1 MFSVSASEIID
12 YLQNECHI
20 ECRTLRKSPDDAPLT
35 GFAALT
41 QARESDVSFWVGRVE
56 SVTHAN
62 GPSNNELNRV
72 AAGFLFVPETVQSDV
87 SENDDKSKAIDAT
100 IDVALLNQFPQVK
113 SIVAVAEPYHA
124 MVKFLEHFE
133 GDGFRENMETG
144 VHFDTGIGFGENG
157 PWIHPTAVVEGFV
170 DEDCFI
176 GPGCVVMRGA
186 CVARGCR
193 LESNVTIYPNV
204 IVGEG
209 CIFQAGVVVG
219 SRGFGFYEHEGERR
233 MVPHFAGVRIG
244 NRCSFGANTVVA
256 AGFISPTTIGDN
268 CHLDSM
274 VQIAHNCV
282 LGNNIYMASQTALGG
297 TTILEDGVQFAG
309 GAKAAGHLTV
319 GKNAIVT
326 AKAGVTKSVPAGKTV
341 AGFPA
346 IDIDIWRRQ
355 MVELRVM
362 AKKKNLS
369 NKLKKE

>member
-1 MFSVSASEIID
+1 MFSVRCAEIIQF
-12 YLQNECHI
+12 LRNTESMECSVLR
-20 ECRTLRKSPDDAPLT
+20 ESPEVTLS

-41 QARESDVSFWVGRVE
+41 QAKENDVSFCVGRVE

-62 GPSNNELNRV
+62 GPSSDELLNVR
-72 AAGFLFVPETVQSDV
+72 AGLLFVPIGLPEEFFPKVK
-87 SENDDKSKAIDAT
+87 N
-100 IDVALLNQFPQVK
+100 LL
-113 SIVAVAEPYHA
+113 AVAEPYHA
-124 MVKFLEHFE
+124 MVRFLDHFV
-133 GDGFRENMETG
+133 GNSFNENMSVG
-144 VHFDTGIGFGENG
+144 GE
-157 PWIHPTAVVEGFV
+157 IHPSAVVEGFV
-170 DEDCFI
+170 DEGCFV

-186 CVARGCR
+186 SIGRGCR

-219 SRGFGFYEHEGERR
+219 SRGFGFYEHESERR

-362 AKKKNLS
+362 AKKK
-369 NKLKKE
+369 LK

>member
-1 MFSVSASEIID
+1 MFSVRCAEIIQF
-12 YLQNECHI
+12 LRNTESMECSVLR
-20 ECRTLRKSPDDAPLT
+20 ESPEVTLS

-41 QARESDVSFWVGRVE
+41 QAKENDVSFWVGRVE

-62 GPSNNELNRV
+62 GPSSDELLNVR
-72 AAGFLFVPETVQSDV
+72 AGLLFVPIGLPEEFFPKVK
-87 SENDDKSKAIDAT
+87 N
-100 IDVALLNQFPQVK
+100 LL
-113 SIVAVAEPYHA
+113 AVAEPYHA
-124 MVKFLEHFE
+124 MVRFLDHFV
-133 GDGFRENMETG
+133 GNSFNENMSVG
-144 VHFDTGIGFGENG
+144 GE
-157 PWIHPTAVVEGFV
+157 IHPSAIVEGFV
-170 DEDCFI
+170 DEDCFV

-186 CVARGCR
+186 SIGRGCR

-309 GAKAAGHLTV
+309 DAKAAGHLTV

-362 AKKKNLS
+362 AKKKLE
-369 NKLKKE
+369 K

>member
-1 MFSVSASEIID
+1 MFSVEAILEYLRTSESM
-12 YLQNECHI
+12 ECKV
-20 ECRTLRKSPDDAPLT
+20 LRKSQDNGNLT
-35 GFAALT
+35 GFAALS
-41 QARESDVSFWVGRVE
+41 QATESDVSFWVGRVE

-62 GPSNNELNRV
+62 GPSNDDLKKT
-72 AAGFLFVPETVQSDV
+72 AAGLLFVPSAAAQSGDV
-87 SENDDKSKAIDAT
+87 SFTEI
-100 IDVALLNQFPQVK
+100 FPNAK
-113 SIVAVAEPYHA
+113 NIFAVAEPYHA

-133 GDGFRENMETG
+133 GNGFNDNMEAG
-144 VHFDTGIGFGENG
+144 VKFDVGVGFGETG
-157 PWIHPTAVVEGFV
+157 PWIHPSAVVEGFV
-170 DEDCFI
+170 DEGCFV

-186 CVARGCR
+186 SVGRGCR

-346 IDIDIWRRQ
+346 IDIEIWRRQ
-355 MVELRVM
+355 MVELRLM
-362 AKKKNLS
+362 AKKKIT
-369 NKLKKE
+369 E

>member
-1 MFSVSASEIID
+1 MFSVSASEIVD

-20 ECRTLRKSPDDAPLT
+20 ECRTLRKSPDGAPLT

-62 GPSNNELNRV
+62 GPSNKELNGV
-72 AAGFLFVPETVQSDV
+72 AAGLLFVPDASLVDV
-87 SENDDKSKAIDAT
+87 SKNDGEVKTADAT
-100 IDVALLNQFPQVK
+100 ISVALLDQFPQVK
-113 SIVAVAEPYHA
+113 NIVAVAEPYHA

-133 GDGFRENMETG
+133 GNGFRENMETG
-144 VHFDTGIGFGENG
+144 VHFEPDYMGVGFGENG
-157 PWIHPTAVVEGFV
+157 PWIHPSAVVEGFV
-170 DEDCFI
+170 DEVCFV

-186 CVARGCR
+186 SVGRGCR

-204 IVGEG
+204 VVGEG

-362 AKKKNLS
+362 AKKKLE
-369 NKLKKE
+369 K

>member
-1 MFSVSASEIID
+1 MFSVRCAEIIQF
-12 YLQNECHI
+12 LRNTESMECSVLR
-20 ECRTLRKSPDDAPLT
+20 ESPEVTLS

-41 QARESDVSFWVGRVE
+41 QAKENDVSFWVGRVE

-62 GPSNNELNRV
+62 GPSSDELLNVR
-72 AAGFLFVPETVQSDV
+72 AGLLFVPIGLPEEFFPKVK
-87 SENDDKSKAIDAT
+87 N
-100 IDVALLNQFPQVK
+100 LL
-113 SIVAVAEPYHA
+113 AVAEPYHA
-124 MVKFLEHFE
+124 MVRFLDHFV
-133 GDGFRENMETG
+133 GNSFNENMSVG
-144 VHFDTGIGFGENG
+144 GE
-157 PWIHPTAVVEGFV
+157 IHPSAVVEGFV
-170 DEDCFI
+170 DEDCFV

-186 CVARGCR
+186 SVGRGCR

-219 SRGFGFYEHEGERR
+219 SRGFGFYEHECERR

-355 MVELRVM
+355 MVELRIM
-362 AKKKNLS
+362 AKKKLE
-369 NKLKKE
+369 K

>member
-1 MFSVSASEIID
+1 MECSVLRESPEV
-12 YLQNECHI
+12 
-20 ECRTLRKSPDDAPLT
+20 TLS

-41 QARESDVSFWVGRVE
+41 QAKENDVSFWVGRVE

-62 GPSNNELNRV
+62 GPSSDELLNVR
-72 AAGFLFVPETVQSDV
+72 AGLLFVPIGLPEEFFPKVK
-87 SENDDKSKAIDAT
+87 N
-100 IDVALLNQFPQVK
+100 LL
-113 SIVAVAEPYHA
+113 AVAEPYHA
-124 MVKFLEHFE
+124 MVRFLDHFV
-133 GDGFRENMETG
+133 GNSFNENMSVG
-144 VHFDTGIGFGENG
+144 GE
-157 PWIHPTAVVEGFV
+157 IHPSAIVEGFV
-170 DEDCFI
+170 DEDCFV

-186 CVARGCR
+186 SVGRGCR

-204 IVGEG
+204 VVGER

-355 MVELRVM
+355 MVELRIM
-362 AKKKNLS
+362 AKKKLE
-369 NKLKKE
+369 K

>member
-1 MFSVSASEIID
+1 MFSVRCAEVLEFLRNTESM
-12 YLQNECHI
+12 ECNV
-20 ECRTLRKSPDDAPLT
+20 LRESPEVNLT

-41 QARESDVSFWVGRVE
+41 QARENDVSFWVGRVE

-62 GPSNNELNRV
+62 GPSNDDLKKT
-72 AAGFLFVPETVQSDV
+72 AAGLLFVPSAAVQSGEV
-87 SENDDKSKAIDAT
+87 SFAEI
-100 IDVALLNQFPQVK
+100 FPNAK
-113 SIVAVAEPYHA
+113 NIVAVKEPYHA
-124 MVKFLEHFE
+124 MVKFLERFE
-133 GDGFRENMETG
+133 GNGFNDNMESG
-144 VHFDTGIGFGENG
+144 VHFDRDYMGVGYGETG

-170 DEDCFI
+170 DEGCFV

-186 CVARGCR
+186 SVGRGCR

-219 SRGFGFYEHEGERR
+219 SRGFGFYEHESERR

-244 NRCSFGANTVVA
+244 NRSSFGANTVVA

-346 IDIDIWRRQ
+346 IDIEIWRRQ
-355 MVELRVM
+355 MVELRMM
-362 AKKKNLS
+362 AKKSKNV
-369 NKLKKE
+369 K

>member
-1 MFSVSASEIID
+1 MFSVRCAEIIQF
-12 YLQNECHI
+12 LRNTESI
-20 ECRTLRKSPDDAPLT
+20 ECSVLRESPEVTLS

-41 QARESDVSFWVGRVE
+41 QAKENDVSFWVGRVE

-62 GPSNNELNRV
+62 GPSSDELLNVR
-72 AAGFLFVPETVQSDV
+72 AGLLFVPIGLPEEFFPKVK
-87 SENDDKSKAIDAT
+87 N
-100 IDVALLNQFPQVK
+100 LL
-113 SIVAVAEPYHA
+113 AVAEPYHA
-124 MVKFLEHFE
+124 MVRFLDYFV
-133 GDGFRENMETG
+133 GNSFNENMSVG
-144 VHFDTGIGFGENG
+144 GE
-157 PWIHPTAVVEGFV
+157 IHPTAVVEGFV
-170 DEDCFI
+170 DEDCFV

-186 CVARGCR
+186 SIGRGCR

-204 IVGEG
+204 VVGDG

-355 MVELRVM
+355 MVELRIM
-362 AKKKNLS
+362 AKKK
-369 NKLKKE
+369 LK

>member
-1 MFSVSASEIID
+1 MFSVCASEIVD

-20 ECRTLRKSPDDAPLT
+20 ECEFLRKSKDGAPLS

-41 QARESDVSFWVGRVE
+41 QARERDVSFWVGRVE

-62 GPSNNELNRV
+62 GPSNDDLKKT
-72 AAGFLFVPETVQSDV
+72 AAGLLFVPTGVQSGEV
-87 SENDDKSKAIDAT
+87 SFDEI
-100 IDVALLNQFPQVK
+100 FPNAKNV
-113 SIVAVAEPYHA
+113 IAVAEPYHA
-124 MVKFLEHFE
+124 MVKFLEHFG
-133 GDGFRENMETG
+133 GDGFAKNMEFG
-144 VHFDTGIGFGENG
+144 VDSC
-157 PWIHPTAVVEGFV
+157 IHPTAVVEGFV
-170 DEDCFI
+170 DEGCFV

-186 CVARGCR
+186 SVGRGCR

-219 SRGFGFYEHEGERR
+219 SRGFGFYEHEGARR

-346 IDIDIWRRQ
+346 IDIDIWKRQ
-355 MVELRVM
+355 MVELRMM
-362 AKKKNLS
+362 AKKKLE
-369 NKLKKE
+369 K

>member
-1 MFSVSASEIID
+1 MFSVRCAEIIQF
-12 YLQNECHI
+12 LRNTESMECSVLR
-20 ECRTLRKSPDDAPLT
+20 ESPEVTLS

-41 QARESDVSFWVGRVE
+41 HAKENDVSFWVGRVE

-62 GPSNNELNRV
+62 GPSSDGLLNVR
-72 AAGFLFVPETVQSDV
+72 AGLLFVPIGLPEEFFPKVK
-87 SENDDKSKAIDAT
+87 N
-100 IDVALLNQFPQVK
+100 LL
-113 SIVAVAEPYHA
+113 AVAEPYHA
-124 MVKFLEHFE
+124 MVRFLDHFV
-133 GDGFRENMETG
+133 GNSFNENMSVG
-144 VHFDTGIGFGENG
+144 GE
-157 PWIHPTAVVEGFV
+157 IHPSAVVEGFV
-170 DEDCFI
+170 DEDCFV

-186 CVARGCR
+186 SVGRGCR

-362 AKKKNLS
+362 AKKK
-369 NKLKKE
+369 LK

>member
-1 MFSVSASEIID
+1 MFSVEAILE
-12 YLQNECHI
+12 YLRTTESMECKV
-20 ECRTLRKSPDDAPLT
+20 LRQSQDNATLT
-35 GFAALT
+35 GFAALS
-41 QARESDVSFWVGRVE
+41 QATESDVSFWVGRVE

-62 GPSNNELNRV
+62 GPSNDELLKVR
-72 AAGFLFVPETVQSDV
+72 AGLLFVPMDLA
-87 SENDDKSKAIDAT
+87 KSAKKSAKAADAP
-100 IDVALLNQFPQVK
+100 FPHVK
-113 SIVAVAEPYHA
+113 NLVAVAEPYHA
-124 MVKFLEHFE
+124 MVKFLEHFV
-133 GDGFRENMETG
+133 GNGFNDNMETG
-144 VHFDTGIGFGENG
+144 VHFDRDYMGVGYGETG

-170 DEDCFI
+170 DEGCFV

-186 CVARGCR
+186 SIGRNCR

-204 IVGEG
+204 VVGEG

-219 SRGFGFYEHEGERR
+219 SRGFGFFEHEGERR
-233 MVPHFAGVRIG
+233 MAPHFAGVRIG

-346 IDIDIWRRQ
+346 IDIEIWRRQ
-355 MVELRVM
+355 MVELRLM
-362 AKKKNLS
+362 AKKNL
-369 NKLKKE
+369 K

>member
-1 MFSVSASEIID
+1 MLSAAAIID
-12 YLQNECHI
+12 YLRNDESLECKVVR
-20 ECRTLRKSPDDAPLT
+20 ESPCEIPLT
-35 GFAALT
+35 GYASLL
-41 QARESDVSFWVGRVE
+41 QATENDVSFWVGHVE
-56 SVTHAN
+56 SITHAN
-62 GPSNNELNRV
+62 GPSNESLQNVR
-72 AAGFLFVPETVQSDV
+72 AGFLFVPLETAAELSGS
-87 SENDDKSKAIDAT
+87 SEI
-100 IDVALLNQFPQVK
+100 FPFVK
-113 SIVAVAEPYHA
+113 SIVAVKEPYHA
-124 MVKFLEHFE
+124 MVLFLEHFF
-133 GDGFRENMETG
+133 GDSFHENMQSG
-144 VHFDTGIGFGENG
+144 VNASGFDENC
-157 PWIHPTAVVEGFV
+157 PWIHPSAVVEGFV
-170 DEDCFI
+170 DEGCFV
-176 GPGCVVMRGA
+176 GPSCVVMRGA
-186 CVARGCR
+186 SVGRGCR

-297 TTILEDGVQFAG
+297 TTVLEDGVQFAG

-355 MVELRVM
+355 MVKLRVM
-362 AKKKNLS
+362 AKKKLE
-369 NKLKKE
+369 K

>member
-1 MFSVSASEIID
+1 MFSVESILEYLRTTESMECKVLRASAD
-12 YLQNECHI
+12 GTN
-20 ECRTLRKSPDDAPLT
+20 LT
-35 GFAALT
+35 GFAALS
-41 QARESDVSFWVGRVE
+41 QATENDVSFWVGRVE

-62 GPSNNELNRV
+62 GPSNDELLNVR
-72 AAGFLFVPETVQSDV
+72 AGLLFVPMEMA
-87 SENDDKSKAIDAT
+87 KSAGQKAAGTAPDI
-100 IDVALLNQFPQVK
+100 FPYVK
-113 SIVAVAEPYHA
+113 TLVAVAEPYHA
-124 MVKFLEHFE
+124 MVKFLEHFV
-133 GDGFRENMETG
+133 GNSFNENMAVG
-144 VHFDTGIGFGENG
+144 GE
-157 PWIHPTAVVEGFV
+157 IHPSAVVEGFV
-170 DEDCFI
+170 DEGCFV

-186 CVARGCR
+186 SVGRNCR
-193 LESNVTIYPNV
+193 LEANVTIYPNV
-204 IVGEG
+204 VIGEG

-256 AGFISPTTIGDN
+256 AGFISPTTIGDD

-282 LGNNIYMASQTALGG
+282 LGNKIYMASQTALGG

-326 AKAGVTKSVPAGKTV
+326 AKAGVTKSVPAGQTV

-346 IDIDIWRRQ
+346 IDIEIWRRQ
-355 MVELRVM
+355 MVELRLM
-362 AKKKNLS
+362 AKKKNV
-369 NKLKKE
+369 

>member
-1 MFSVSASEIID
+1 MFSVEAILE
-12 YLQNECHI
+12 Y
-20 ECRTLRKSPDDAPLT
+20 LRKSESMECKVLRKSQDNENLT
-35 GFAALT
+35 GFAALS
-41 QARESDVSFWVGRVE
+41 QATESDVSFWVGRVE

-62 GPSNNELNRV
+62 GPSNDELLNVR
-72 AAGFLFVPETVQSDV
+72 AGLLFVPMDLAEQDTAESSQKV
-87 SENDDKSKAIDAT
+87 
-100 IDVALLNQFPQVK
+100 FPYVK
-113 SIVAVAEPYHA
+113 NLVAVAEPYHA
-124 MVKFLEHFE
+124 MVQFLEHFV
-133 GDGFRENMETG
+133 GNGFNDNMEAG
-144 VHFDTGIGFGENG
+144 VKFNAGVGYGEIG

-170 DEDCFI
+170 DEGCFV

-186 CVARGCR
+186 SVGRGCR

-204 IVGEG
+204 VVGEG

-219 SRGFGFYEHEGERR
+219 SRGFGFYEHDGERH

-346 IDIDIWRRQ
+346 IDIEIWRRQ
-355 MVELRVM
+355 MVELRLM
-362 AKKKNLS
+362 AKKNL
-369 NKLKKE
+369 K

>member
-1 MFSVSASEIID
+1 MFSVSASEIVD

-20 ECRTLRKSPDDAPLT
+20 ECKILRKSQDGVALT

-62 GPSNNELNRV
+62 GPSNKELNGV
-72 AAGFLFVPETVQSDV
+72 AAGLLFVPDALLIDV
-87 SENDDKSKAIDAT
+87 SKND
-100 IDVALLNQFPQVK
+100 ALQSLFPLVK
-113 SIVAVAEPYHA
+113 NVVAVAEPYHA

-144 VHFDTGIGFGENG
+144 VHFDAGIGFGESG
-157 PWIHPTAVVEGFV
+157 PWIHPSAVVEGFV
-170 DEDCFI
+170 DEGCFV

-186 CVARGCR
+186 SVGRGCR

-282 LGNNIYMASQTALGG
+282 LGNNIYMASQPALGG

-362 AKKKNLS
+362 AKKKLE
-369 NKLKKE
+369 K

>member
-1 MFSVSASEIID
+1 MMFSVSASEIVD

-20 ECRTLRKSPDDAPLT
+20 ECEFLRKSLGGAALS

-41 QARESDVSFWVGRVE
+41 QARESDVSFWVGRIE

-62 GPSNNELNRV
+62 GPSNDELKKT
-72 AAGFLFVPETVQSDV
+72 AAGLLFVPAGVQSGEV
-87 SENDDKSKAIDAT
+87 SLAEI
-100 IDVALLNQFPQVK
+100 FPNAKNIVTVK
-113 SIVAVAEPYHA
+113 EPYHA

-133 GDGFRENMETG
+133 GDGFNDNMKTG
-144 VHFDTGIGFGENG
+144 VDFDAGVGFGETD
-157 PWIHPTAVVEGFV
+157 PWVHPSAVVEGFV
-170 DEDCFI
+170 DEGCFV

-186 CVARGCR
+186 SIGCGCR

-355 MVELRVM
+355 MVELRLM
-362 AKKKNLS
+362 AKKKLE
-369 NKLKKE
+369 K

>member
-1 MFSVSASEIID
+1 MFSVRCAEIIQF
-12 YLQNECHI
+12 LRNTESMECSVLR
-20 ECRTLRKSPDDAPLT
+20 ESPEVTLS

-41 QARESDVSFWVGRVE
+41 QAKENDVSFWVGRVE

-62 GPSNNELNRV
+62 GPSSDELLNVR
-72 AAGFLFVPETVQSDV
+72 AGLLFVPIGLPEEFFPKVK
-87 SENDDKSKAIDAT
+87 N
-100 IDVALLNQFPQVK
+100 LL
-113 SIVAVAEPYHA
+113 AVAEPYHA
-124 MVKFLEHFE
+124 MVRFLDHFV
-133 GDGFRENMETG
+133 GNSFNENMSVGCE
-144 VHFDTGIGFGENG
+144 
-157 PWIHPTAVVEGFV
+157 IHPTAVVEGFV
-170 DEDCFI
+170 DEDCFV

-186 CVARGCR
+186 SIGRGCR

-355 MVELRVM
+355 MVELRIM
-362 AKKKNLS
+362 AKKK
-369 NKLKKE
+369 LK

>member
-1 MFSVSASEIID
+1 MFSVSASEIVD

-20 ECRTLRKSPDDAPLT
+20 ECRTLRKSPEGAPLT

-62 GPSNNELNRV
+62 GPSNKELNGV
-72 AAGFLFVPETVQSDV
+72 AAGLLFVPDASLVDV
-87 SENDDKSKAIDAT
+87 SKNDGEVKTADAT
-100 IDVALLNQFPQVK
+100 ISVALFDQFPQVK
-113 SIVAVAEPYHA
+113 NIVAVVEPYHA

-133 GDGFRENMETG
+133 GNGFRENMETG
-144 VHFDTGIGFGENG
+144 VHFESDYMGVGFGENG
-157 PWIHPTAVVEGFV
+157 PWIHPSAVVEGFV
-170 DEDCFI
+170 DEGCFV

-186 CVARGCR
+186 SVGRGCR

-204 IVGEG
+204 VVGEG

-256 AGFISPTTIGDN
+256 AGFISPTTIG
-268 CHLDSM
+268 
-274 VQIAHNCV
+274 
-282 LGNNIYMASQTALGG
+282 
-297 TTILEDGVQFAG
+297 G

-362 AKKKNLS
+362 AKKK
-369 NKLKKE
+369 LK

>member
-1 MFSVSASEIID
+1 MFSVEAILEYLRTSESMECKVLRASAD
-12 YLQNECHI
+12 GA
-20 ECRTLRKSPDDAPLT
+20 TLS
-35 GFAALT
+35 GFAALS
-41 QARESDVSFWVGRVE
+41 QATENDVSFWVGRIE

-62 GPSNNELNRV
+62 GPSNDELLKVR
-72 AAGFLFVPETVQSDV
+72 AGLLFVPMDLAEQNAAETA
-87 SENDDKSKAIDAT
+87 SE
-100 IDVALLNQFPQVK
+100 VFPHVK
-113 SIVAVAEPYHA
+113 NLVAVAEPYHA
-124 MVKFLEHFE
+124 MVKFLEHFV
-133 GDGFRENMETG
+133 GNSFTENMSVG
-144 VHFDTGIGFGENG
+144 GE
-157 PWIHPTAVVEGFV
+157 IHPTAVVEGFV
-170 DEDCFI
+170 DEGCFV

-186 CVARGCR
+186 SVGRNCR

-204 IVGEG
+204 VVGEG

-346 IDIDIWRRQ
+346 IDIEIWRRQ
-355 MVELRVM
+355 MVELRLM
-362 AKKKNLS
+362 AKKNL
-369 NKLKKE
+369 K

>member
-1 MFSVSASEIID
+1 MFSVKLSAVLEWLHTEQPVEFEILRED
-12 YLQNECHI
+12 AQA
-20 ECRTLRKSPDDAPLT
+20 TLV

-41 QARESDVSFWVGRVE
+41 QAKETDVSFWVGRVE
-56 SVTHAN
+56 SLTHAN
-62 GPSNNELNRV
+62 GPSRAELELV
-72 AAGFLFVPETVQSDV
+72 EAGLLFVPKGV
-87 SENDDKSKAIDAT
+87 SSEA
-100 IDVALLNQFPQVK
+100 FPKVK
-113 SIVAVAEPYHA
+113 SLLAVDDPYHA

-133 GDGFRENMETG
+133 GNGFKENMEYG
-144 VHFDTGIGFGENG
+144 VTLEYGVGYGEAG
-157 PWIHPTAVVEGFV
+157 PWIHPSAVVEGFV
-170 DEDCFI
+170 DEGCFV

-186 CVARGCR
+186 SIGRGCR
-193 LESNVTIYPNV
+193 LESNVTVYPNV
-204 IVGEG
+204 VVGEN
-209 CIFQAGVVVG
+209 CIFQAGVVIG
-219 SRGFGFYEHEGERR
+219 SRGFGFYEHEGERL

-256 AGFISPTTIGDN
+256 AGFISPTTIGEN

-297 TTILEDGVQFAG
+297 TTVLEDGVQFAG

-319 GKNAIVT
+319 GKNAVVT

-346 IDIDIWRRQ
+346 IDIEIWRRQ

-362 AKKKNLS
+362 AKKK
-369 NKLKKE
+369 LK

>member
-1 MFSVSASEIID
+1 MMLPVSFSAILDWLHSEPV
-12 YLQNECHI
+12 EFVV
-20 ECRTLRKSPDDAPLT
+20 LREQPKIVLT

-41 QARESDVSFWVGRVE
+41 QAGAADVSFWVGHIE
-56 SVTHAN
+56 SITHAN
-62 GPSNNELNRV
+62 GPSNESL
-72 AAGFLFVPETVQSDV
+72 AAVEAGLLFVPRNIPTES
-87 SENDDKSKAIDAT
+87 
-100 IDVALLNQFPQVK
+100 FPKVK
-113 SIVAVAEPYHA
+113 CLVAVDEPYHV
-124 MVKFLEHFE
+124 MVRFLEHFE
-133 GDGFRENMETG
+133 GDAFRENVEGVAKTG
-144 VHFDTGIGFGENG
+144 
-157 PWIHPTAVVEGFV
+157 IHPTAVVEGFV
-170 DEDCFI
+170 DEGCFV
-176 GPGCVVMRGA
+176 GPGCIVMRGA
-186 CVARGCR
+186 RVGRGCR

-204 IVGEG
+204 VVGEG

-219 SRGFGFYEHEGERR
+219 SRGFGFYEHEGARR

-244 NRCSFGANTVVA
+244 NRSSFGANTVVA

-319 GKNAIVT
+319 GRNAIVT

-346 IDIDIWRRQ
+346 IDIDIWRHQ

-362 AKKKNLS
+362 AKKK
-369 NKLKKE
+369 LK

>member
-1 MFSVSASEIID
+1 MFSVEAILEYLRTNESMECKVLRASAD
-12 YLQNECHI
+12 GA
-20 ECRTLRKSPDDAPLT
+20 TLS
-35 GFAALT
+35 GFAALS
-41 QARESDVSFWVGRVE
+41 QATESDVSFWVGRVE

-62 GPSNNELNRV
+62 GPSNDELLNVR
-72 AAGFLFVPETVQSDV
+72 AGLLFVPMNLAEQDTAESSQKV
-87 SENDDKSKAIDAT
+87 
-100 IDVALLNQFPQVK
+100 FPHVK
-113 SIVAVAEPYHA
+113 NLVAVAEPYHA
-124 MVKFLEHFE
+124 MVKFLEHFV
-133 GDGFRENMETG
+133 GNGFNDNMETG
-144 VHFDTGIGFGENG
+144 VKFNAGVGYGETG

-170 DEDCFI
+170 DEGCYI
-176 GPGCVVMRGA
+176 GAGCVVMRGA
-186 CVARGCR
+186 SVGRNCR

-204 IVGEG
+204 VVGEG

-219 SRGFGFYEHEGERR
+219 SRGFGFYEHECERR

-346 IDIDIWRRQ
+346 IDIEIWRRQ
-355 MVELRVM
+355 MVELRLM
-362 AKKKNLS
+362 AKKNL
-369 NKLKKE
+369 K

>member
-1 MFSVSASEIID
+1 MFSVRCAEIIEF
-12 YLQNECHI
+12 LRNTESMECSVLR
-20 ECRTLRKSPDDAPLT
+20 ESPEVTLS

-41 QARESDVSFWVGRVE
+41 QAKENDVSFWVGRVE

-62 GPSNNELNRV
+62 GPSNDELLNVR
-72 AAGFLFVPETVQSDV
+72 AGLLFVPMGLPEEFFPKVK
-87 SENDDKSKAIDAT
+87 N
-100 IDVALLNQFPQVK
+100 LL
-113 SIVAVAEPYHA
+113 AVAEPYHA
-124 MVKFLEHFE
+124 MVRFLDHFV
-133 GDGFRENMETG
+133 GNSFNENMSVG
-144 VHFDTGIGFGENG
+144 GE
-157 PWIHPTAVVEGFV
+157 IHPSAVVEGFV
-170 DEDCFI
+170 DEGCFV

-186 CVARGCR
+186 SVGRGCH

-256 AGFISPTTIGDN
+256 AGFISPTIIGDN

-355 MVELRVM
+355 MVELRIM
-362 AKKKNLS
+362 AKKKLE
-369 NKLKKE
+369 K

>member
-1 MFSVSASEIID
+1 VD
-12 YLQNECHI
+12 
-20 ECRTLRKSPDDAPLT
+20 
-35 GFAALT
+35 
-41 QARESDVSFWVGRVE
+41 
-56 SVTHAN
+56 
-62 GPSNNELNRV
+62 
-72 AAGFLFVPETVQSDV
+72 
-87 SENDDKSKAIDAT
+87 
-100 IDVALLNQFPQVK
+100 
-113 SIVAVAEPYHA
+113 
-124 MVKFLEHFE
+124 
-133 GDGFRENMETG
+133 
-144 VHFDTGIGFGENG
+144 
-157 PWIHPTAVVEGFV
+157 GFV
-170 DEDCFI
+170 DEGCFV

-186 CVARGCR
+186 SIGRGCR

-204 IVGEG
+204 FVGEG

-233 MVPHFAGVRIG
+233 MVPHFAGVHIG

-309 GAKAAGHLTV
+309 GAKAAGHLIV

-346 IDIDIWRRQ
+346 IDIEIWRRQ

-362 AKKKNLS
+362 AKKK
-369 NKLKKE
+369 LK